1 LDNEEKD
8 EKAGSDKAN
17 DKEAKDSVQDS
28 SGGKDINKDTD
39 GKNADL
45 KSIDVKIKAAKDPE
59 EKDIDVKE
67 SEEKDSNKKDVDE
80 KDSAEM
86 DSDKKDTDDKN
97 SDEKVDD
104 KKMGKTESSDK
115 KNNTAAGKQVKDS
128 KTDKKNDSPL
138 KAEDSEGKKSKNDPG
153 DEVVIEIEH
162 LKKSFGKS
170 EILKD
175 INLTVKR
182 GETIVT
188 LGKSGTGKSVTL
200 KCIVGLIQPDSGKI
214 KVLGK
219 NIPDLSYEA
228 LQYMRKKI
236 GFVFQSG
243 ALYDSMSV
251 RQNLEFPLMRNTDLS
266 KEEID
271 SKVEEVLKDVGLSQS
286 IDKMPSELSGGMRKR
301 IGVARTII
309 MNPEIMLWDEP
320 TTGLDPETTRD
331 ISHLIVR
338 MQRKYKV
345 SSIVV
350 THDMICAKIVANRI
364 AVLKDGEYSDSGTY
378 DELEASSDEFV
389 RSFFD
394 EVKNDEASRLTNYE
408 GDENNKSLKKQ
419 TKE

>member
-1 LDNEEKD
+1 MAEDKPEIEKRSPDDNSAEDNSTEEKKDSSIEEKKDKSTD
-8 EKAGSDKAN
+8 EKMDKSADDKAN
-17 DKEAKDSVQDS
+17 DDKANDDKPVRTVSEDEKSKDNKSEDAK
-28 SGGKDINKDTD
+28 
-39 GKNADL
+39 
-45 KSIDVKIKAAKDPE
+45 P
-59 EKDIDVKE
+59 
-67 SEEKDSNKKDVDE
+67 VDE
-80 KDSAEM
+80 KPE
-86 DSDKKDTDDKN
+86 DKKSNGDKA
-97 SDEKVDD
+97 DQ
-104 KKMGKTESSDK
+104 ESSEAESGNDEYDK
-115 KNNTAAGKQVKDS
+115 
-128 KTDKKNDSPL
+128 
-138 KAEDSEGKKSKNDPG
+138 
-153 DEVVIEIEH
+153 DEIVVDIEH

-175 INLTVKR
+175 INLQIKR

-200 KCIVGLIQPDSGKI
+200 KCIVGLITPDSGKV

-271 SKVEEVLKDVGLSQS
+271 KKVEEVLKDVGLSEA

-364 AVLKDGEYSDSGTY
+364 VVLNDGKYTESGTY
-378 DELEASSDEFV
+378 DELEQSKDEFV
-389 RSFFD
+389 RTFFE
-394 EVKNDEASRLTNYE
+394 EVKDDATTKLSNYE
-408 GDENNKSLKKQ
+408 GDEDKKSLK
-419 TKE
+419 TKEE